1 MKLISNDIKN
11 MRNQRGREK
20 GSCLVFIK
28 ICLLF
33 FLFRW
38 DLQRARSLS
47 QHQYLLDRY
56 KRIHEKNSKPPNQ
69 KQHKKPLETFKPKM
83 DQSM

>member
-1 MKLISNDIKN
+1 
-11 MRNQRGREK
+11 MRNQREREK
-20 GSCLVFIK
+20 GSCFMCMKLINYFV
-28 ICLLF
+28 
-33 FLFRW
+33 FRW

-69 KQHKKPLETFKPKM
+69 KQHKKSLETFKPKM
-83 DQSM
+83 EQSMKYYIFC